1 MSRVLYLLRHGQ
13 TVWNRAGRHQ
23 GQKDS
28 PLTIQGIAQAEAMG
42 RRLAAEV
49 GPAASIAFFASPLG
63 RCRQSAAIVAD
74 VIGFDPEAIDHDDR
88 LKEITFGRWDGQ
100 THDEIKAVDR
110 AAWTARRADRWA
122 YVPAGGESYA
132 MVADR
137 VAPFIAALPADG
149 VFVVMGH
156 GSMNRIFRGLWRGL
170 EPADMLALDEP
181 QDGFYRLDGNGETF
195 IPA

>member
-1 MSRVLYLLRHGQ
+1 MSRVLYLLRHGL

-49 GPAASIAFFASPLG
+49 GPAASIAFFARPLG

-74 VIGFDPEAIDHDDR
+74 VFGFDPEAIDHDDR

-132 MVADR
+132 MVAGR
-137 VAPFIAALPADG
+137 VAPGRFLGASLRVRSRGRRPRRDARARRRLRRRHTSVVDVRRHKNDTSVDG
-149 VFVVMGH
+149 C
-156 GSMNRIFRGLWRGL
+156 
-170 EPADMLALDEP
+170 
-181 QDGFYRLDGNGETF
+181 
-195 IPA
+195 